1 MVLVC
6 CELDLSFFLLTR
18 GGAMATISYN
28 MVTYGLP
35 DVCTLT
41 VPQSGLQP
49 LGSGVYIRQT
59 ACN

>member
-1 MVLVC
+1 
-6 CELDLSFFLLTR
+6 
-18 GGAMATISYN
+18 MATISYN

-49 LGSGVYIRQT
+49 LGSGVCIRQT
-59 ACN
+59 NCNCGYEKIYLLGYAT